1 MTERAKSQS
10 IASSKLCFSNIHQ
23 SHSLIVIIPFIR
35 FQIRV
40 SQNVHNRKIHLWF
53 GSELISDKDKFLPL
67 SLESLIQLDYDEY
80 EQKKKKAAEETTT
93 STSVKEDTGDGGG
106 IVTTTTTTTTTTKV
120 ETIVVNKKAAAAA
133 AANTIIKLDPP
144 SSPADLVVPDKP
156 ALSVETER
164 PTVNGNI
171 TPTAPNIDT
180 NTPPD
185 SNSVVSN
192 EGYARENSQQRGY
205 NYGDTTDTKK
215 EEEKGK
221 VVIPHDDSNSIYVG
235 LRVYTHKDVPAVVVG
250 RLKAIKKEVKAEN
263 TSNDVTSNT
272 NSSWDEIFG
281 AGVGDVY
288 LVLFFFRI

>member
-1 MTERAKSQS
+1 M
-10 IASSKLCFSNIHQ
+10 
-23 SHSLIVIIPFIR
+23 
-35 FQIRV
+35 
-40 SQNVHNRKIHLWF
+40 
-53 GSELISDKDKFLPL
+53 ISDKDKFLPL

-120 ETIVVNKKAAAAA
+120 ETIVVNKKAA

-272 NSSWDEIFG
+272 NSS
-281 AGVGDVY
+281 
-288 LVLFFFRI
+288 